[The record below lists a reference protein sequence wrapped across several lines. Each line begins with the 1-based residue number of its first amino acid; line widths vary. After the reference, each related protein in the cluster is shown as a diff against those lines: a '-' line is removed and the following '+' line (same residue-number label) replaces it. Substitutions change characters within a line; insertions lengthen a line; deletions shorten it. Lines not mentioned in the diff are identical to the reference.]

1 MNCPA
6 CGNVRTKVVVTR
18 EVLTPPFSIVR
29 RYACKKCDH
38 RWYAAQ
44 PPEVVVRWVT
54 YAEKGAVVQEVH
66 A

>member
-6 CGNVRTKVVVTR
+6 CGNVRTKVVITR
-18 EVLTPPFSIVR
+18 DVLSGPFAVVR
-29 RYACKKCDH
+29 RYVCQKCNH

-44 PPEVVVRWVT
+44 HPEVLVRGVSYADNGSVVD
-54 YAEKGAVVQEVH
+54 KVH